1 MGWMAIE
8 SYRSIEEAVKGTF
21 GEDITIEADLKLL
34 SNGKKI
40 FFKFSDIGN
49 PSSLN
54 AEEEGINAIAATN
67 TIAVPKIYAKGTDK
81 ERRVSF
87 LMIEFI
93 DRGMETNENLK
104 KMGYEFADMH
114 LADTK
119 DFVKN
124 GKYGFLHNNYIG
136 LSKQINT
143 PKDTWIDF
151 FRVCRLEPQLKMAEH
166 ALDLRILKSASKLLD
181 RLDNYLI
188 EPDFPSLLHG
198 DMWGGNYFIDR
209 NGRAVIFDPA
219 AYVGFCEADIAM
231 TELFSPMAGAFYKA
245 YYEKIPMKE
254 GYRDRRDLYNLYH
267 VLNHYNIFGGDYLYS
282 AVNTIL
288 YYAG

>member
-151 FRVCRLEPQLKMAEH
+151 FR
-166 ALDLRILKSASKLLD
+166 
-181 RLDNYLI
+181 
-188 EPDFPSLLHG
+188 
-198 DMWGGNYFIDR
+198 
-209 NGRAVIFDPA
+209 
-219 AYVGFCEADIAM
+219 
-231 TELFSPMAGAFYKA
+231 
-245 YYEKIPMKE
+245 
-254 GYRDRRDLYNLYH
+254 
-267 VLNHYNIFGGDYLYS
+267 
-282 AVNTIL
+282 
-288 YYAG
+288 